1 MYEPQFACS
10 DNVSHGISWC
20 SGECRWDQAAERY
33 TYGSHEG
40 KEINI
45 LWNYS
50 FKQFGNTID
59 ILKFST

>member
-10 DNVSHGISWC
+10 VNVCHGISWC
-20 SGECRWDQAAERY
+20 SGECRWDHAAERY
-33 TYGSHEG
+33 SYGSDEG

-50 FKQFGNTID
+50 FKQFG
-59 ILKFST
+59 KP